1 MTTKAPPR
9 LVFTLILLTAVSLMS
24 FGMFLPSLG
33 TMASEFEVGYETM
46 TLSVS
51 GYLAFTAI
59 LQLII
64 GPLADRYGRRPVL
77 LASFV
82 MFSLAS
88 IGCSVSNDFSAF
100 LFFRVLQGSVITGA
114 ALSRA
119 VVSDIAEPQKAAS
132 ILGYIA
138 MSMSLAPILSP
149 AIGGIISEF
158 AGWRANFW
166 VYTGLGFALW
176 FLIWFQ
182 LPETRQEKAVGRSTF
197 ITSYAQL
204 LRSLHFWGY
213 ALLMALSLGAFYVFI
228 SGVPFVGA
236 EQMELSQVQIGL
248 GMGSI
253 TIGFLV
259 GSFLSGKL
267 SKSREL
273 INMILLGRCV
283 STVGL
288 TACLPVLLIGGVS
301 PWNFFGGTLFVGLGN
316 GLSMP
321 SANSAVMFVR
331 KDLSATASGLSGS
344 IMVAMGAV
352 LSAFTGVILKAQPS
366 AITLTVVM
374 LILSAASLLIAVW
387 ISRDL
392 QKFSN
397 LDVTDKSL

>member
-1 MTTKAPPR
+1 
-9 LVFTLILLTAVSLMS
+9 MS

-33 TMASEFEVGYETM
+33 TMAAEFEIGYETM
-46 TLSVS
+46 ALSVS

-77 LASFV
+77 LASFA

-88 IGCSVSNDFSAF
+88 IGCSVSDDFTVF

-149 AIGGIISEF
+149 AIGGFISEL

-176 FLIWFQ
+176 LLIWFQ
-182 LPETRQEKAVGRSTF
+182 LPETRQEKAVDRSSF
-197 ITSYAQL
+197 MSSYTQL
-204 LRSLHFWGY
+204 LRNLHFWGY

-236 EQMELSQVQIGL
+236 EQMELSQVQIGF

-267 SKSREL
+267 STSRKL
-273 INMILLGRCV
+273 ITMILLGRCV
-283 STVGL
+283 STFGL
-288 TACLPVLLIGGVS
+288 TACLLVLLIGGVS
-301 PWNFFGGTLFVGLGN
+301 PWSFF
-316 GLSMP
+316 
-321 SANSAVMFVR
+321 
-331 KDLSATASGLSGS
+331 
-344 IMVAMGAV
+344 
-352 LSAFTGVILKAQPS
+352 
-366 AITLTVVM
+366 
-374 LILSAASLLIAVW
+374 
-387 ISRDL
+387 
-392 QKFSN
+392 
-397 LDVTDKSL
+397 

>member
-1 MTTKAPPR
+1 MTTKARPR
-9 LVFTLILLTAVSLMS
+9 LIFTLILITAVSLMS

-33 TMASEFEVGYETM
+33 VMASEFEIGYETM
-46 TLSVS
+46 ALSVS
-51 GYLAFTAI
+51 GYLAFTAV

-77 LASFV
+77 LGSFAL
-82 MFSLAS
+82 FSAAS
-88 IGCSVSNDFSAF
+88 IGCSVSDDFATF
-100 LFFRVLQGSVITGA
+100 LVFRILQGSVITGA

-166 VYTGLGFALW
+166 VYTGLGVALW
-176 FLIWFQ
+176 ILIWFQ
-182 LPETRQEKAVGRSTF
+182 LPETRKEKAVDRTGF
-197 ITSYAQL
+197 LNSYAQL
-204 LRSLHFWGY
+204 LRNVHFWGY
-213 ALLMALSLGAFYVFI
+213 ALLMSLSLGAFYVFI
-228 SGVPFVGA
+228 SGVPFIGA
-236 EQMELSQVQIGL
+236 EQMELSQLQIGFGL
-248 GMGSI
+248 GSI
-253 TIGFLV
+253 TIGFLI

-267 SKSREL
+267 SASREL
-273 INMILLGRCV
+273 ISMILLGRCV
-283 STVGL
+283 STIGL
-288 TACLPVLLIGGVS
+288 TACVLVLLIGGIS

-344 IMVAMGAV
+344 VMVAMGAV
-352 LSAFTGVILKAQPS
+352 LSAVTGVIVKAQPS
-366 AITLTVVM
+366 AIALTALM
-374 LILSAASLLIAVW
+374 LALSAASLLIAVL
-387 ISRDL
+387 IRRDL
-392 QKFSN
+392 HKSSRFE
-397 LDVTDKSL
+397 VTDKGI